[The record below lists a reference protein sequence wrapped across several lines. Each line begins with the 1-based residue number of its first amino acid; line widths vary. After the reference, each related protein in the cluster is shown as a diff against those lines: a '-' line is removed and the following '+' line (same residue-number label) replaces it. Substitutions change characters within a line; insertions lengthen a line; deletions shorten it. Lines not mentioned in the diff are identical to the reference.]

1 MHKLITSTKILQDQI
16 LEILADSPTYVS
28 VDTEF
33 VRQSSYYP
41 KVGLIQIGHNKGT
54 LVIDALACD
63 LDVLKPLFFNAAIIK
78 VFHSARQDLE
88 IFYKVYGE
96 VPYPLSDLQIS
107 AGFLGF
113 GQQVSLESLAEYYL
127 HIQLKKIHRY
137 GDWLKRP
144 LQQSLIDYAYDDA
157 VTIYHLYPIVQN
169 QLNDMGRLEWVQD
182 LLQDLK
188 KWPITLES
196 LENVLKKCRHDLVDD
211 HHIKLFYTLALWREE
226 QAKFFDKPRAHII
239 NDHAMCVLIKSCP
252 LVKPDYKSILAH
264 HAPKSHA
271 LRHQDVRKNL
281 FLYLSDIFEGK
292 ISVDI
297 DLDFLKNKQRVD
309 KSLKERVKQV
319 ADNLDIPINFF
330 LSQTELLALSHNNEE
345 LHLLPQWKKDAL
357 NNLL

>member
-144 LQQSLIDYAYDDA
+144 LGQSLINYAYEDA
-157 VTIYHLYPIVQN
+157 VTIYNLYPIVQKN
-169 QLNDMGRLEWVQD
+169 LKDIGRLDWTHN
-182 LLQDLK
+182 LLQELQ
-188 KWPITLES
+188 KWPITLKS
-196 LENVLKKCRHDLVDD
+196 SENTLKKCRHALTDE
-211 HHIKLFYTLALWREE
+211 HHIKLFYILALWREE
-226 QAKFFDKPRAHII
+226 QAVFFDKPRAHII
-239 NDHAMCVLIKSCP
+239 NDHTMCLLIKSCP
-252 LVKPDYKSILAH
+252 LVKSDYKSILAH
-264 HAPKSHA
+264 HDPNSHA
-271 LRHQDVRKNL
+271 LRHQDLRKNL
-281 FLYLSDIFEGK
+281 FLYLSDIFDGK
-292 ISVDI
+292 ISVNI
-297 DLDFLKNKQRVD
+297 DLDFLQNRQRVD
-309 KSLKERVKQV
+309 KSLKDAVNQ
-319 ADNLDIPINFF
+319 AAQNLDMPVSFL
-330 LSQTELLALSHNNEE
+330 LSQAELLALSQNMQE
-345 LHLLPQWKKDAL
+345 LVNLPQWKQNAL
-357 NNLL
+357 SNLL